1 MEKQKSL
8 IVAVILGAAMAL
20 YPTFTFAADF
30 YAGKSISIIV
40 GYRAGGGYD
49 TYTRIVARHL
59 GNHIPGNPAIVVEN
73 KGGAGSKLAANY
85 LYSRSKADGLTAGVF
100 GGGLMTQQALG
111 AKGANYDGRKFKWV
125 GSMAGGA
132 PACVIMGFTGLK
144 TLDDVLASKKTLKM
158 GSTGAGST
166 TDDLPKLMKGL
177 MGANFDVVSG
187 FKGTSAIRVSMQRRE
202 LDGACWTWDSIRVTA
217 RSMLDA
223 QGDKKLIPY
232 LIEGK
237 FEDPEVANLP
247 QISEVVKGKE
257 NVAAIRAWLAPY
269 RMLRPIALPP
279 GTPQDRVDILRNG
292 LKLTMNDPAFLKEA
306 KKLNLEVDFVPGSEV
321 EKLVDDALTLTPEV
335 KAKLVA
341 LIGSKKGT
349 N

>member
-1 MEKQKSL
+1 MKL
-8 IVAVILGAAMAL
+8 RNVTMFIVAASMIAAWSPVRAD
-20 YPTFTFAADF
+20 DF
-30 YAGKSISIIV
+30 YAGKSVNIIV

-49 TYTRIVARHL
+49 TYTRLVARHM
-59 GNHIPGNPAIVVEN
+59 GKHIPGNPSIIVEN

-85 LYSRSKADGLTAGVF
+85 LYSRAERNGLTAGVF

-111 AKGANYDGRKFKWV
+111 SKGANYDGRKFKWV
-125 GSMAGGA
+125 GSMAGGN

-144 TLDDVLASKKTLKM
+144 TLEDVLNSKKTLKM

-166 TDDLPKLMKGL
+166 TDDLPRLMKGL

-187 FKGTSAIRVSMQRRE
+187 FKGTSAIRVSMQRKE

-223 QGDKKLIPY
+223 KGDQELIPY

-237 FEDPEVANLP
+237 FEDPEVKDLP
-247 QISEVVKGKE
+247 HISEVVKGKE

-269 RMLRPIALPP
+269 KMLRPIALPP
-279 GTPQDRVDILRNG
+279 ATPQDRVEILRTAMA
-292 LKLTMNDPAFLKEA
+292 KTMQDPVFLKET
-306 KKLNLEVDFVPGSEV
+306 KKLNLDVDFTSGAEV
-321 EKLVDDALTLTPEV
+321 EKLVEEALTLTPAV
-335 KAKLVA
+335 KKKLVS
-341 LIGSKKGT
+341 LIGRPAKK
-349 N
+349 

>member
-1 MEKQKSL
+1 MKKEKAF
-8 IVAVILGAAMAL
+8 IVAVISSMVVSL
-20 YPTFTFAADF
+20 YPAFTFADDF
-30 YAGKSISIIV
+30 YAGKSINIIV

-59 GNHIPGNPAIVVEN
+59 GNFIPGNPAVAVEN

-100 GGGLMTQQALG
+100 GGGLMTQQALDS
-111 AKGANYDGRKFKWV
+111 KGVSYDGRKFKWV
-125 GSMAGGA
+125 GSMAGGN

-144 TLDDVLASKKTLKM
+144 TLDDVLASKKTLKI

-187 FKGTSAIRVSMQRRE
+187 FKGTSAIRVSMQRHE

-237 FEDPEVANLP
+237 FEDPEVVNLP

-257 NVAAIRAWLAPY
+257 NLAAVRAWLAPY
-269 RMLRPIALPP
+269 KMLRPLALPP
-279 GTPQDRVDILRNG
+279 GTPQDRVAILRNG
-292 LKLTMNDPAFLKEA
+292 LMQTMKDPAFLKEA
-306 KKLNLEVDFVPGSEV
+306 KKLNLDVDFVPGTEV
-321 EKLVDDALTLTPEV
+321 EKLVEESLTLTPAV
-335 KAKLVA
+335 KAKLVS
-341 LIGSKKGT
+341 LIGSKKQT

>member
-1 MEKQKSL
+1 MKYPKNIIGSVML
-8 IVAVILGAAMAL
+8 VMAMTA
-20 YPTFTFAADF
+20 YPAFVSANDF
-30 YAGKSISIIV
+30 YAGKSLNIIV

-59 GNHIPGNPAIVVEN
+59 GNHIPGNPSVVVEN

-85 LYSRSKADGLTAGVF
+85 LYSRSNADGLNAGVF
-100 GGGLMTQQALG
+100 GGGLLTQQALNS
-111 AKGANYDGRKFKWV
+111 KGVSYDGRKFKWV
-125 GSMAGGA
+125 GSMAGGN

-144 TLDDVLASKKTLKM
+144 TLDEVLASKKTLKM

-166 TDDLPKLMKGL
+166 TDDLPKLMIGL
-177 MGANFDVVSG
+177 MGAKFDVVSG
-187 FKGTSAIRVSMQRRE
+187 FKGTSAIRVAMQRRE

-223 QGDKKLIPY
+223 KGDDKLIPY

-237 FEDPEVANLP
+237 FEDPEVVNLP
-247 QISEVVKGKE
+247 QISAAVKGKE

-279 GTPQDRVDILRNG
+279 GTPQDRVEILRNG
-292 LKLTMNDPAFLKEA
+292 LSATMKDPAFLKEA
-306 KKLNLEVDFVPGSEV
+306 KKLNLDVDFVPGPEV
-321 EKLVDDALTLTPEV
+321 EKLVEESLTLTPAV
-335 KAKLVA
+335 KAKLVS
-341 LIGSKKGT
+341 LIGSKKHT